1 MGKNQASA
9 VYISTTQGYGHLMP
23 IQQWPEL
30 TAPVGQAMGAMAK
43 QQGVYFRNYTK
54 GLAIVNPTNVSATV
68 DLDPSYDYTDCYR
81 AKVTATRSE
90 TPLFAPFLY
99 TISKLITLPRQAWD
113 KHRVN
118 SKTTTVF
125 ILGM

>member
-1 MGKNQASA
+1 
-9 VYISTTQGYGHLMP
+9 MP

-68 DLDPSYDYTDCYR
+68 DLDPSYDYTDCYG

-99 TISKLITLPRQAWD
+99 TISKLITLPRQARD